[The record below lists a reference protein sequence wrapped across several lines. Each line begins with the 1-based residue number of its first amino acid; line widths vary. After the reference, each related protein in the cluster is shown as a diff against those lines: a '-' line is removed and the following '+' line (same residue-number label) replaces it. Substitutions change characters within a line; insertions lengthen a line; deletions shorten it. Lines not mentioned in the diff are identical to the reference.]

1 MNGPSDSSHH
11 TLPRV
16 GSRTPP
22 STLVLFTSIDSVI
35 AIGHIVALVA
45 MPSWTWPAVVLARR
59 GFPGTGF
66 RIPGGPAIPIVA
78 GVACLTQFFSFGLTD
93 ILAAA
98 AMLLGLAL
106 DSMRHRNLFAEEA
119 LDEIR
124 DASAISRR
132 RSPVR

>member
-1 MNGPSDSSHH
+1 M
-11 TLPRV
+11 
-16 GSRTPP
+16 
-22 STLVLFTSIDSVI
+22 
-35 AIGHIVALVA
+35 
-45 MPSWTWPAVVLARR
+45 VLARR

-132 RSPVR
+132 RSPVRCVTPSVAALPSQTGAAECPPMNSERRSLS